1 MLEDRHDWL
10 LVQLDE
16 LADAVRTIAARV
28 LEVDTE
34 NDDEDQL
41 AETEAKLD
49 DMLEQHFEHARMA
62 VTDART
68 AAMILRPPG
77 RIRAYAQLLAHKA
90 TLEGKRGRAD
100 VGHALARRAL
110 ELQLEAT
117 ALEPDLDKSDHDA
130 IAALLERE
138 PPPRLGARHQQLLD
152 ELLSRLKT

>member
-16 LADAVRTIAARV
+16 LADAVRTIAAKV
-28 LEVDTE
+28 LEVDIE
-34 NDDEDQL
+34 DEDQL
-41 AETEAKLD
+41 VETEAKLD
-49 DMLEQHFEHARMA
+49 DMLEQQFEHARIA
-62 VTDART
+62 IIDART

-100 VGHALARRAL
+100 AGHDLARRAL
-110 ELQLEAT
+110 ELQLEAAT
-117 ALEPDLDKSDHDA
+117 LEPDPDKIDHDA

-138 PPPRLGARHQQLLD
+138 PPPRLGTRHQQLLD
-152 ELLSRLKT
+152 ELLTRLKT